1 MNDHE
6 HNYGSGLLW
15 IIVIIIIVL
24 IIACCIFYYCNNGF
38 GQCNNALFAKKSRNT
53 RKHAKNARVNFPPES
68 VVASV
73 HLSGD
78 QEVPPVKTS
87 GKGKGTVLVN
97 SETKEVEYDIYV
109 KKLSSDI
116 DLDIGVHFHRGERG
130 ENGPVLKDLNIE
142 KCGSKYRFKGVWSP
156 KDATQPL
163 TQKDLDDLLSGR
175 IYVNVHTNKY
185 PDGEVRGQVDC

>member
-1 MNDHE
+1 MHDQE
-6 HNYGSGLLW
+6 HGYGYGLVW
-15 IIVIIIIVL
+15 VIVIIIFIIL
-24 IIACCIFYYCNNGF
+24 IIAAFAYYFNNNGH
-38 GQCNNALFAKKSRNT
+38 GNGVLLVPGRRVKHHVAQRAKVT
-53 RKHAKNARVNFPPES
+53 FPPES

-78 QEVPPVKTS
+78 QEVPPVKTF

-97 SETKEVEYDIYV
+97 SETEEVEYDIYV

-130 ENGPVLKDLNIE
+130 ENGPVLKDLNVE
-142 KCGSKYRFKGVWSP
+142 KCDGKYRFVGSWSP
-156 KDATQPL
+156 RDAIQPL

-175 IYVNVHTNKY
+175 VYVNMHTLEY
-185 PDGEVRGQVDC
+185 SEGEVRGQVDC

>member
-1 MNDHE
+1 MDDH
-6 HNYGSGLLW
+6 GSDSGKYALW
-15 IIVIIIIVL
+15 VIVIIIIIIL
-24 IIACCIFYYCNNGF
+24 IIACCLYFYGGF
-38 GQCNNALFAKKSRNT
+38 GQNNGVLFVAGSGRPRRVVKAKKVT
-53 RKHAKNARVNFPPES
+53 FPPES

-78 QEVPPVKTS
+78 QEVPPVKTC

-116 DLDIGVHFHRGERG
+116 DLDVGVHFHRGERG
-130 ENGPVLKDLNIE
+130 ENGPILKALNIE
-142 KCGSKYRFKGVWSP
+142 KRDGKYRFKGVWSP
-156 KDATQPL
+156 KDASQPL

-175 IYVNVHTNKY
+175 VYANVHTTKY
-185 PDGEVRGQVDC
+185 PNGEVRGQVDC